1 VTITGNAVMSWQMTV
16 AAAYLRLS
24 RRRGYATLNSAT
36 ARLAAPKDDST
47 PPAKLRRQGRVAR
60 TTIAG
65 NDVYAI
71 TPSADRAGA
80 QWFSLIYVNGGAY
93 VGEIQKQ
100 PAVAGHAAIVSSA
113 PNAFADFPDLVR
125 SRPVPGRRRAVFAR
139 QWA

>member
-1 VTITGNAVMSWQMTV
+1 MSWQMTV
-16 AAAYLRLS
+16 AAAFLRLS

-71 TPSADRAGA
+71 TPSADHAGA
-80 QWFSLIYVNGGAY
+80 QWFSLVYVHGGAY
-93 VGEIQKQ
+93 VGEIQTQQ

-113 PNAFADFPDLVR
+113 PNGFANFPDPVR
-125 SRPVPGRRRAVFAR
+125 SRPVRGRRRAVLAR
-139 QWA
+139 H